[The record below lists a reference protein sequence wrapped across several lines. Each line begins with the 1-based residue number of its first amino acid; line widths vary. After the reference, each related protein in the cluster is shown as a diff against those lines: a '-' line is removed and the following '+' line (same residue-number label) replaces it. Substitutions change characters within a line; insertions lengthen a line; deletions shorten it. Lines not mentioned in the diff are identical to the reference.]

1 MNSLQL
7 LITYFGII
15 NILGFLIM
23 VNDKRRS
30 KKHGFRTP
38 EAVFFILASMGGSI
52 GCIAGMYTFRHTTKH
67 WYFVV
72 FLPLI
77 LILQIGL
84 GVAIYY
90 SPIEILFR

>member
-1 MNSLQL
+1 
-7 LITYFGII
+7 
-15 NILGFLIM
+15 
-23 VNDKRRS
+23 
-30 KKHGFRTP
+30 
-38 EAVFFILASMGGSI
+38 MGGSI
-52 GCIAGMYTFRHTTKH
+52 GCIVGMYTFRHKTKH

-77 LILQIGL
+77 LILQIAL